1 MIKLFLMFFHGQ
13 LNECV
18 EKMIEFCHGMNF
30 LIEVAAEDQIEAEK
44 QSLAKGEDEQG
55 ISWIEPIDEDML
67 FELKWPTD
75 VPPLEED
82 TVVPILEEEEEA
94 GEEHVPQQES
104 TAISLRIPG
113 TAKNINVGC
122 CTCNIS

>member
-18 EKMIEFCHGMNF
+18 EKMIEFCRGMNF

-82 TVVPILEEEEEA
+82 TVVPILEEEEAE
-94 GEEHVPQQES
+94 EEHVRQQES